1 VTRLEASI
9 RAGKKRE
16 RDASFN
22 QDIRKFSAMLASKIN
37 IEQNGVKVAL
47 DEFLARNAYRSRPF
61 GSLLNYTTRFS
72 GVAKLKGPDRRIFRY
87 IAQRRR

>member
-1 VTRLEASI
+1 LQQWNAYVTRLEASI

-47 DEFLARNAYRSRPF
+47 E
-61 GSLLNYTTRFS
+61 
-72 GVAKLKGPDRRIFRY
+72 
-87 IAQRRR
+87 